1 MLGEPNFAVQDA
13 SQPALLGAELP
24 HREAHAMHPGRQRR
38 TCRIGGNRASWWP
51 PGSHNGAAGRQMRAA
66 PGRPAA
72 RLPLVLPP
80 LALLLLQGGAAAD
93 MAYSEPMRLQ
103 SPPESITTPELK
115 CSVCVVSCDAIR
127 HELQAVTKWTESR
140 IMEAFES
147 AVALLGDQ
155 YGFSDAEGM
164 PQYIQVRAPA
174 PAAVAAPAGGLSRR
188 ADVLRRGAEYRWPRA
203 SRSGRSSRTSWRRC
217 RESSRTR
224 CWPVRDGAAPLSFR
238 GLRWL
243 TGGAVRA
250 GYQNDGMCVH
260 SARPFCRSTLLISLL
275 LCRDFRREFCVTRN
289 KGALPPLALRTL
301 CS

>member
-24 HREAHAMHPGRQRR
+24 PRAAHAMHPGHQRR

-51 PGSHNGAAGRQMRAA
+51 AGSHNGAAGRQMRAA
-66 PGRPAA
+66 RGRPAA

-103 SPPESITTPELK
+103 SPPESIATPELK

-164 PQYIQVRAPA
+164 PQYIQVRP
-174 PAAVAAPAGGLSRR
+174 PCPCGCFSVCGGS
-188 ADVLRRGAEYRWPRA
+188 A
-203 SRSGRSSRTSWRRC
+203 
-217 RESSRTR
+217 
-224 CWPVRDGAAPLSFR
+224 AAPLCSAEGQNTGGHGPQDPDGVPGYR
-238 GLRWL
+238 
-243 TGGAVRA
+243 GGAVGRVRGRDA
-250 GYQNDGMCVH
+250 G
-260 SARPFCRSTLLISLL
+260 
-275 LCRDFRREFCVTRN
+275 
-289 KGALPPLALRTL
+289 
-301 CS
+301 

>member
-1 MLGEPNFAVQDA
+1 MLGELNFAVQDA
-13 SQPALLGAELP
+13 IQPALLGAELP
-24 HREAHAMHPGRQRR
+24 SRAAHAMHPGRQRR

-51 PGSHNGAAGRQMRAA
+51 AGSHNGAEGRQMRAA
-66 PGRPAA
+66 RGRPAG

-80 LALLLLQGGAAAD
+80 LVLALLLLQGGAAAD

-164 PQYIQVRAPA
+164 PQYIQVRPCPCGCGSAC
-174 PAAVAAPAGGLSRR
+174 GR
-188 ADVLRRGAEYRWPRA
+188 AQPPR
-203 SRSGRSSRTSWRRC
+203 
-217 RESSRTR
+217 
-224 CWPVRDGAAPLSFR
+224 
-238 GLRWL
+238 
-243 TGGAVRA
+243 
-250 GYQNDGMCVH
+250 
-260 SARPFCRSTLLISLL
+260 
-275 LCRDFRREFCVTRN
+275 
-289 KGALPPLALRTL
+289 
-301 CS
+301 

>member
-1 MLGEPNFAVQDA
+1 
-13 SQPALLGAELP
+13 
-24 HREAHAMHPGRQRR
+24 
-38 TCRIGGNRASWWP
+38 
-51 PGSHNGAAGRQMRAA
+51 MRAA
-66 PGRPAA
+66 RGRPAA

-80 LALLLLQGGAAAD
+80 LVLLLLQGGAAAD

-164 PQYIQVRAPA
+164 PQYIQVRAP
-174 PAAVAAPAGGLSRR
+174 
-188 ADVLRRGAEYRWPRA
+188 
-203 SRSGRSSRTSWRRC
+203 C
-217 RESSRTR
+217 
-224 CWPVRDGAAPLSFR
+224 
-238 GLRWL
+238 
-243 TGGAVRA
+243 
-250 GYQNDGMCVH
+250 H
-260 SARPFCRSTLLISLL
+260 
-275 LCRDFRREFCVTRN
+275 
-289 KGALPPLALRTL
+289 